1 MKAEQPTKPETPKP
15 SLSVDSKQIKNLIDY
30 NLDDVMNVSATGKIT
45 RMSAPDNYSDT
56 YSATIELSEIS
67 INQSKIT
74 KHIKKR
80 PKKETEE

>member
-1 MKAEQPTKPETPKP
+1 MKAGQPTKPETPKP

-30 NLDDVMNVSATGKIT
+30 NLDDVVNVSATGKIT

-56 YSATIELSEIS
+56 YSATIELSDITIS
-67 INQSKIT
+67 QSKIT
-74 KHIKKR
+74 KHIKK